1 MAHVSPTVTVVVP
14 AYNAERY
21 IMQAVASVL
30 GQSLPELEVIVVDD
44 GSTDGT
50 RAVLTQVA
58 DPRFSVIAD
67 SNHGPAHARNQGCRA
82 ASPGSRYIAFLD
94 ADDWWDA
101 DKLREQVHFLE
112 QHPELAAAGSFMR
125 YV

>member
-1 MAHVSPTVTVVVP
+1 MSAPLVSCIIPV
-14 AYNAERY
+14 YNGERFLAEAIRS
-21 IMQAVASVL
+21 ILAQTH
-30 GQSLPELEVIVVDD
+30 QPLEVIVVDD

-82 ASPGSRYIAFLD
+82 ASP
-94 ADDWWDA
+94 
-101 DKLREQVHFLE
+101 
-112 QHPELAAAGSFMR
+112 
-125 YV
+125 